1 MDKISEYLIDSAD
14 LALTDYEKNS
24 EMLEYPEIQADK
36 QLYLKI
42 LSEYNEKK
50 PIYIA
55 KNALIETEKEL
66 DACKK
71 EMAEADLSIK
81 AYFTEEIEDLNK
93 KANLLK
99 DELRSLLSLNGFTS
113 NGAIIELR
121 SGNGTESCRVI
132 DMLSESIISYA
143 HRRGIEFKVKKRVEN
158 EKSKFPRLIVLESD
172 SADAFAKTVNICGQ
186 HKIIYASAV
195 TGTATTDVITVTVYE
210 KLNYTTVNEEKD
222 IKIEVFHSGGAGGQ
236 NINKVETAIRAIH
249 LPTGISVVCQDERSQ
264 LKNKKRAVEN
274 LKIRIREKDEREMSA
289 LAEKTRNAQSEQNR
303 KKIVFD
309 LIKNIVIDKRD
320 EKTEKRFGIPLTEAE
335 ADILIGKL

>member
-1 MDKISEYLIDSAD
+1 M
-14 LALTDYEKNS
+14 
-24 EMLEYPEIQADK
+24 
-36 QLYLKI
+36 
-42 LSEYNEKK
+42 
-50 PIYIA
+50 
-55 KNALIETEKEL
+55 
-66 DACKK
+66 
-71 EMAEADLSIK
+71 
-81 AYFTEEIEDLNK
+81 
-93 KANLLK
+93 
-99 DELRSLLSLNGFTS
+99 
-113 NGAIIELR
+113 
-121 SGNGTESCRVI
+121 
-132 DMLSESIISYA
+132 
-143 HRRGIEFKVKKRVEN
+143 
-158 EKSKFPRLIVLESD
+158 
-172 SADAFAKTVNICGQ
+172 
-186 HKIIYASAV
+186 
-195 TGTATTDVITVTVYE
+195 YE

-222 IKIEVFHSGGAGGQ
+222 VKIEVFHSGGAGGQ